1 MDMVGNPLRHAN
13 VDTLIQIEIDIQR
26 HKVCSLNR
34 KLSKEQ
40 LLLVLRSS
48 WFKNIWNV
56 VASGAISYSL
66 HRYLQNQTTHTDTK
80 KIRQH
85 DIHNQTTHTLN
96 CFCSLGAK

>member
-1 MDMVGNPLRHAN
+1 MHMDMVGNPLRHAN

-56 VASGAISYSL
+56 SCGVRGNQLFIASVFAKSDNT
-66 HRYLQNQTTHTDTK
+66 HRYEKDSTTRHT
-80 KIRQH
+80 
-85 DIHNQTTHTLN
+85 
-96 CFCSLGAK
+96 